1 MIQWRKPTAPRRLR
15 TLPIPRGPVNIARQI
30 FLRAAISGLS
40 AVYAAYRVHPAVW
53 RFTAR
58 NYHPKLEE
66 FARLNAW
73 MMCQHGFL
81 DVPAY
86 QDHLALHGWEFRWW
100 DLANYPETTKGNYV
114 RRYTEQERSWKG
126 RLKTIGTVVDESS
139 GSSGQPTNWMR
150 SKSELYTIHKN
161 LAGFTTML
169 HGSRNL
175 FCINAF
181 SMGAWATGTN
191 TGLAMAQVATVKNT
205 GPDLDKI
212 LDTMEHFG
220 PGHTYLITA
229 YPPFLKHVVDRMD
242 QEPEKWRKYR
252 INAFVGGEA
261 MTEGLRDY
269 LEARLG
275 RVYSGYG
282 ASDLTIGLG
291 GETDLSVCIRKA
303 CVADP
308 DFRRALLG
316 EDEARTPMIFQYNP
330 LETYL
335 ETTAEDELVVTLN
348 TTAVM
353 NPKLRYNIGD
363 EAKLYSFPEMMEL
376 LADHP
381 RVEQNCRR
389 AFRHQ
394 RMKLP
399 FLLLYGR
406 KDATISYMGANIYP
420 LDVENGLYGD
430 QRWAPHIESF
440 RTELVEA
447 TDLETRPV
455 IHVELRAD
463 AALTHTER
471 TTMSAALAEGVV
483 AHLASVSRDFRES
496 LEEDASAG
504 EITVRLHE
512 HRTGPFAG
520 DDAERIKNVYL
531 VTDD

>member
-1 MIQWRKPTAPRRLR
+1 MNTLRRI
-15 TLPIPRGPVNIARQI
+15 PIPKGPVNIFRQL

-58 NYHPKLEE
+58 HYHPRLED

-86 QDHLALHGWEFRWW
+86 QDRLADHDWTFKWW
-100 DLANYPETTKGNYV
+100 DLQNYPETTKDNYV
-114 RRYTEQERSWKG
+114 RRYTEEQRSWKG
-126 RLKTIGTVVDESS
+126 RLRTIGTVVDESS

-150 SKSELYTIHKN
+150 SKAELYTIHKN

-169 HGSRNL
+169 HGTQKL

-205 GPDLDKI
+205 GPDLHKI
-212 LDTMEHFG
+212 LDTLEHFG
-220 PGHTYLITA
+220 PGFNYLITA
-229 YPPFLKHVVDRMD
+229 YPPFLKHVVDEMD
-242 QEPEKWRKYR
+242 KDPEKWAKFH

-261 MTEGLRDY
+261 MTEGLRTY
-269 LEARLG
+269 LERRLG

-291 GETDLSVCIRKA
+291 GETDLSVCIRRA
-303 CVADP
+303 CVDNP
-308 DFRRALLG
+308 EFRSLLLG
-316 EDEARTPMIFQYNP
+316 DDEPRTPMIFQYNP

-335 ETTAEDELVVTLN
+335 ETTADDELVVTLN

-363 EAKLYSFPEMMEL
+363 EARLISFPDMMDL
-376 LADHP
+376 LREHP
-381 RVEQNCRR
+381 KVWANCRR
-389 AFRHQ
+389 AFRQQ

-406 KDATISYMGANIYP
+406 KDSTISYMGANIYP
-420 LDVENGLYGD
+420 LDVENGLYAD
-430 QRWAPHIESF
+430 ETWAPHIEAF
-440 RTELVEA
+440 RTELVE
-447 TDLETRPV
+447 TNDLESRPV
-455 IHVELRAD
+455 IHVELREGAQVD
-463 AALTHTER
+463 AEAMAGDL
-471 TTMSAALAEGVV
+471 AAGVV
-483 AHLASVSRDFRES
+483 KHLATVSRDFRES

-504 EITVRLHE
+504 EIRVRVHA
-512 HRTGPFAG
+512 HRTGPFEG
-520 DDAERIKNVYL
+520 DDTNRIKNVYL
-531 VTDD
+531 MKDN